1 MVSVTP
7 PSLRSRA
14 TPKKNKPQP
23 CFMSVCFTRG
33 ARAFALL
40 SFLAVIHPASSGAAS
55 LYWDT
60 NGAAAG
66 SGDTGG
72 LWNTTNSVWSSS
84 AQGLAATGTFQ
95 ATSDAVFAAGTDG
108 TGTYTVTLG
117 ESLSATGLNFQ
128 EGHVTLAPATTTDFA
143 SIQVLTLSGTA
154 PTVNVQNMDSTIT
167 TRMVANGLTKTGLG
181 KLTLNYS
188 TFNNGSYF
196 NLGGGTITVNAGT
209 LELVGTGGGANQ
221 LAANGGIVVNSGAT
235 FVWAGNNN
243 NISDSARITV
253 NTGGTLGVRTGDQI
267 GSLAGSGHVLMQGGS
282 INLSLGTNVTTFSG
296 LITGTGTL
304 QANAGNGTLT
314 LTNANTFGG
323 AVTAQ
328 NTNTNTGGIRL
339 GHGSA
344 ARNASIRLGNFDVTL
359 SNIGFVAG
367 IGTFITG
374 GLEGTSNM
382 ALVDTAG
389 SAITLQTG
397 NSDASTSY
405 RGALSGSG
413 GLTKIG
419 TGTLTLTG
427 ERITV
432 TRTNNTS
439 GLVTATYVSNTS
451 HTYTGDTTV
460 LGGAHNPT
468 NTSVNQTNAGTL
480 KLDFNSTAI
489 GSSNTGGNTY
499 AYTVT
504 AATSDIISASSRL
517 VLGGGKLLVAGNNG
531 GAAVSQTFNNTH
543 LLAGRGYVTVTQG
556 TTAGNTVVNLGSI
569 THVPGAVL
577 EFTLPAGDVSLSN
590 GITTTTANDASGIL
604 GGWAVVGN
612 EWAVKNTAGTAI
624 GNVVAAGAGVYTGH
638 TGGDI
643 TSSAS
648 SNLLINDATASI
660 TTAAGVTDL
669 NTLMVRNNVD
679 GNAAL
684 NRTIDIG
691 ASETLRLG
699 ASGSIWNQGNFAV
712 SGTPN
717 LVIGTANNVGTL
729 TAGGADNTA
738 GQLMINNTGG
748 GEMLI
753 RSSIKD
759 NGTGA
764 VTLIRTGGGNQVV
777 FSGTNTYTGGSIFTQ
792 GRNRIDNAGALGTGA
807 VTVVAGGQLWL
818 NVVSTYAHDF
828 YLAGSGYGE
837 SGIPGALRLTGSTIG
852 TATSTITLTGDT
864 RIGAVNA
871 SAVSTLAG
879 KITGDYGL
887 DLAGGAGGTNV
898 IMLSNQAND
907 FTGNLSV
914 NTNLNA
920 TSAFNTAAVTLRL
933 GANEVI
939 PNGLG
944 KGNVILAGG
953 SSGTNAV
960 TLDLNGF
967 HETINSLIS
976 YGGHANTLVTN
987 SKTGTTAV
995 LTLGDNNSSTLVAV
1009 NSTYS
1014 TFFGGIIRDTGSG
1027 IVAITKI
1034 GEGTQTFTGANT
1046 YSGTTTLGKGIL
1058 QAGALN
1064 TLSANSAVVIAN
1076 DPTAILALTNGQ
1088 ADFSQTI
1095 RSLSGGGM
1103 VNLGTIAAADTA
1115 ATPATRLTT
1124 GDAADTT
1131 YSGAIV
1137 GAGGLVKQGTGR
1149 FTLAGANTY
1158 VGTTQVTAGNLQVG
1172 QAGVGQS
1179 GTGTVSVSS
1188 GATLSGTGYVQGAA
1202 SINGLLSAGDNG
1214 GAAIGKLTFTE
1225 VTGSS
1230 LSLAGGGSI
1239 SSPRALFTLAGAT
1252 GSEGNP
1258 VDGIQTAALLNGSF
1272 GNHDALEVQ
1281 GTLTLAAGSTIR
1293 VELSSGY
1300 SPGWGEVFNLID
1312 WGTVNGGS
1320 GAIITGGF
1328 TTAADLSLEVSAAML
1343 ANGWTWE
1350 TNQFLTDGIIYV
1362 VPEPGRALLLLL
1374 GLGAVAARRR
1384 RR

>member
-1 MVSVTP
+1 
-7 PSLRSRA
+7 
-14 TPKKNKPQP
+14 
-23 CFMSVCFTRG
+23 MSVCFTRG
-33 ARAFALL
+33 ARVFALL
-40 SFLAVIHPASSGAAS
+40 SFLAVTHSGAAP

-60 NGAAAG
+60 NGAVAG
-66 SGDTGG
+66 SGNTGG
-72 LWNTTNSVWSSS
+72 LWNTTNSVWSGS
-84 AQGLAATGTFQ
+84 AQGLAITGAFQ
-95 ATSDAVFAAGTDG
+95 ASSDAVFAAGTDG
-108 TGTYTVTLG
+108 AGTYTVTLG

-154 PTVNVQNMDSTIT
+154 PTVNVQSMDSTIT

-181 KLTLNYS
+181 KLTLNYGG
-188 TFNNGSYF
+188 FNNGSYF
-196 NLGGGTITVNAGT
+196 NLGGGTITVNGGT
-209 LELVGTGGGANQ
+209 LELSGTGSGANQ

-267 GSLAGSGHVLMQGGS
+267 GSLAGSGHVFMQGGS
-282 INLSLGTNVTTFSG
+282 INLSMGTNVTTFSG

-304 QANAGNGTLT
+304 QANAGSGTLT

-328 NTNTNTGGIRL
+328 NTNTGAGGIRL

-439 GLVTATYVSNTS
+439 GAVTTYVSNTS

-460 LGGAHNPT
+460 LGGSHNPT
-468 NTSVNQTNAGTL
+468 NTSVNQANAGTL

-499 AYTVT
+499 VYTVT

-543 LLAGRGYVTVTQG
+543 LLPGRGYVTVTQG
-556 TTAGNTVVNLGSI
+556 TTAGDTVVNLGGI
-569 THVPGAVL
+569 TREPGAIL
-577 EFTLPAGDVSLSN
+577 EFTMPAVEVASLSN

-604 GGWAVVGN
+604 GGWAIVGN
-612 EWAVKNTAGTAI
+612 EWAVKNTAGTAV
-624 GNVVAAGAGVYTGH
+624 GNVVAAGPGVYAGYA
-638 TGGDI
+638 GGDI
-643 TSSAS
+643 AGSAS
-648 SNLLINDATASI
+648 SNLLVNDATASI

-669 NTLMVRNNVD
+669 NTLMVRNNVE
-679 GNAAL
+679 GNTPL
-684 NRTIDIG
+684 SRTIDIG
-691 ASETLRLG
+691 AGETLRLG
-699 ASGSIWNQGNFAV
+699 ASGSIWNQGSFAV

-717 LVIGTANNVGTL
+717 LVIGTANNVGSL

-738 GQLMINNTGG
+738 GELIINNSGG

-759 NGTGA
+759 NGSGA
-764 VTLIRTGGGNQVV
+764 VTLVRTGAGNQVV
-777 FSGTNTYTGGSIFTQ
+777 FSGTNTHTGGSIFTQ
-792 GRNRIDNAGALGTGA
+792 GRNRIDNAGALGAGA

-818 NVVSTYAHDF
+818 NVIATYAHDF

-837 SGIPGALRLTGSTIG
+837 NGIPGALRLTGSTIG
-852 TATSTITLTGDT
+852 TSTSTITLTGDA

-887 DLAGGAGGTNV
+887 DLAGGANGTNI
-898 IMLSNQAND
+898 IMLSNPAND

-933 GANEVI
+933 GASEVV
-939 PNGLG
+939 PNGQG

-960 TLDLNGF
+960 TFDLNGWN
-967 HETINSLIS
+967 ETINSLIS

-987 SKTGTTAV
+987 TRTGSTAV
-995 LTLGDNNSSTLVAV
+995 LTIGDNNSSTLVAV
-1009 NSTYS
+1009 NPANS
-1014 TFFGGIIRDTGSG
+1014 TFFGGIIRDTGTG
-1027 IVAITKI
+1027 IMAITKI

-1046 YSGTTTLGKGIL
+1046 YGGTTTISKGIL

-1064 TLSANSAVVIAN
+1064 TLSANSAVVIAD
-1076 DPTAILALTNGQ
+1076 DPTAMLALTNGQ

-1103 VNLGTIAAADTA
+1103 VNLGTIAAADTVA
-1115 ATPATRLTT
+1115 APATRLTT

-1158 VGTTQVTAGNLQVG
+1158 VGTTQVTTGNLQVG

-1179 GTGTVSVSS
+1179 GAGAVSVGS
-1188 GATLSGTGYVQGAA
+1188 GATLSGTGFVQGAT
-1202 SINGLLSAGDNG
+1202 SIDGLLSAGDNG
-1214 GAAIGKLTFTE
+1214 GAGIGRLTFSE
-1225 VTGSS
+1225 VAASS
-1230 LSLAGGGSI
+1230 LSLAGGGSV

-1252 GSEGNP
+1252 GGEANP
-1258 VDGIQTAALLNGSF
+1258 VDGIQTAALLNGTF

-1300 SPGWGEVFNLID
+1300 SPGWGDVFNLID
-1312 WGTVNGGS
+1312 WGTVTGGS

-1328 TTAADLSLEVSAAML
+1328 TTAADLSLEVSATML

-1350 TNQFLTDGIIYV
+1350 TDQFLSDGIIYV
-1362 VPEPGRALLLLL
+1362 VPEPGRAVLLLV
-1374 GLGAVAARRR
+1374 GLGVVAARRR